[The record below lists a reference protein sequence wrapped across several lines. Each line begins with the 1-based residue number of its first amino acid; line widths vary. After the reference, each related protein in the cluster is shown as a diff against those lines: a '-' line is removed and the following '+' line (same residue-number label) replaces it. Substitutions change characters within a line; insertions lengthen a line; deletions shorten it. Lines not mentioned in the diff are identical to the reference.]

1 MNISRDTF
9 YELVCEIYESVVESL
24 PTDLKEAAR
33 SVLIIAEDLPPDW
46 PEDELLGLYDG
57 IPLSER
63 GIDNQPLVPDRIFIY
78 RIPLMGMC
86 RNLSQLRR
94 EIRATIIHELGHYFG
109 FDEDEL
115 EQMGLD

>member
-1 MNISRDTF
+1 MNISREKFHT
-9 YELVCEIYESVVESL
+9 LVTEVYGLVIESL
-24 PTDLKEAAR
+24 PANLKEAALG
-33 SVLIIAEDLPPDW
+33 VLIIAEDIPPDW

-78 RIPLMGMC
+78 RIPLMRMC

-115 EQMGLD
+115 EHMGLD